1 MESLGHFSYIFSRR
15 CVGGCVAS
23 EKKQRFEN
31 LTKGYY
37 LLVKRYTTVFERM
50 TLAITQNENE
60 EYETNNIYNV
70 MTARDSLCKYI
81 SDTIKCSLVSYIE
94 YILWTPRSRYSIC
107 IYTVEGPL

>member
-1 MESLGHFSYIFSRR
+1 
-15 CVGGCVAS
+15 VAS

-60 EYETNNIYNV
+60 EYETNNI
-70 MTARDSLCKYI
+70 
-81 SDTIKCSLVSYIE
+81 
-94 YILWTPRSRYSIC
+94 
-107 IYTVEGPL
+107 

>member
-60 EYETNNIYNV
+60 EHETNNIYNV

-81 SDTIKCSLVSYIE
+81 SDTIECSLVSYIE